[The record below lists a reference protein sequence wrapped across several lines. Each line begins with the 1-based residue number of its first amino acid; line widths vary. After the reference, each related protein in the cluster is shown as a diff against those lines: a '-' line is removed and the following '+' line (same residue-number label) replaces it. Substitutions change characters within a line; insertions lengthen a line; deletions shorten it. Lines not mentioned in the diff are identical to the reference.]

1 MHEEAIDAKP
11 FPRGML
17 IAAAAMIGLSI
28 VLAGSARLWDFGAT
42 RVAYAP
48 VVDQRDLHF
57 TDLEAG
63 SVGVV
68 DADRQQQIAELKPGE
83 DGFVRVV
90 MRSMARDRAVAGI
103 QSDKAFRLA
112 RHNDGTLSLTD
123 LATGEVVMLNAFGA
137 MNTKAFE
144 PFLALGR
151 TKP

>member
-17 IAAAAMIGLSI
+17 IAVAAMVGLSM
-28 VLAGSARLWDFGAT
+28 LFAASASLWDFGAT
-42 RVAYAP
+42 RIEYAP
-48 VVDQRDLHF
+48 VTESRDLVF
-57 TDLEAG
+57 KDLQNG

-68 DADRQQQIAELKPGE
+68 DAVRSEQIAEVKPGQ

-90 MRSMARDRAVAGI
+90 MRSMARDRAVRGVG
-103 QSDKAFRLA
+103 SDVAFRLA
-112 RHNDGTLSLTD
+112 RHADDMLSLTD

-144 PFLALGR
+144 PFLAMGS